1 MSYTAKELSDIKT
14 QFYALMENYPTVYA
28 NYKVNPDLPSAAD
41 AYNKLE
47 ANLQSLYR
55 RMFVFQSGLEKE
67 MDQREATVNV
77 LTNENA
83 KLNAILAK
91 QTASLNRKDALM
103 TTNTTVYESFTT
115 MSGLPQLPACMLD
128 SSGNPTNCPCVDS
141 TASCPASCNSCPA
154 TTNQISMVAE
164 AKSIEKTT
172 YLYSILRIIYLLL
185 GIGLISYFI
194 YKMVGP
200 QATSAATSA
209 ATKPSL
215 DSFNSSNKQL
225 YPLLWYFAV
234 LRLLFVL

>member
-1 MSYTAKELSDIKT
+1 MAYTAKELSDIKT

-47 ANLQSLYR
+47 ANLTSLYR
-55 RMFVFQSGLEKE
+55 RMFVFQSGLENE
-67 MDQREATVNV
+67 IDERETTVND
-77 LTNENA
+77 LTNKNV

-91 QTASLNRKDALM
+91 KTAALDRKDALM

-115 MSGLPQLPACMLD
+115 MSGLPQLPGCIFDA
-128 SSGNPTNCPCVDS
+128 SGNPPTNCPCVDS
-141 TASCPASCNSCPA
+141 TASCPASCKESCPA

-185 GIGLISYFI
+185 GIGLISFFI

-209 ATKPSL
+209 ATNNKPSL

-225 YPLLWYFAV
+225 
-234 LRLLFVL
+234 

>member
-128 SSGNPTNCPCVDS
+128 ATTGNPTNCPCVDS

-200 QATSAATSA
+200 QAPSAATSA

-225 YPLLWYFAV
+225 
-234 LRLLFVL
+234 